1 MFVHTVSKRSV
12 LEPPLQCQPV
22 QLEDRQARVLHWHE
36 CQGRRR
42 LDVEEAAA
50 ALETQGGVALEM
62 EGAAALEAEEAAA
75 VLGARGVDALD
86 VEGVVAALSTWA
98 AALQPE
104 GLAYAQ
110 TQLRRGETAFLGQA

>member
-1 MFVHTVSKRSV
+1 M
-12 LEPPLQCQPV
+12 
-22 QLEDRQARVLHWHE
+22 LHWHE

-50 ALETQGGVALEM
+50 VLETQGAVALEM

-75 VLGARGVDALD
+75 VLGAGGTAALE
-86 VEGVVAALSTWA
+86 VEGVVAALSAWA
-98 AALQPE
+98 AALQLE

-110 TQLRRGETAFLGQA
+110 TQLRRGGTAFLGQASGRMAL

>member
-1 MFVHTVSKRSV
+1 MSKRSV
-12 LEPPLQCQPV
+12 LEPALQCQPV

-36 CQGRRR
+36 WQGRRR

-50 ALETQGGVALEM
+50 VLETQGAVALEM

-75 VLGARGVDALD
+75 VLAALE
-86 VEGVVAALSTWA
+86 VEGVVAALSAWA
-98 AALQPE
+98 AALQLE

-110 TQLRRGETAFLGQA
+110 TQLRRGGTAFLGQASGRMAL

>member
-12 LEPPLQCQPV
+12 LEPSLQCQPV
-22 QLEDRQARVLHWHE
+22 QLEDRQARVLHWRE

-50 ALETQGGVALEM
+50 VLGAG
-62 EGAAALEAEEAAA
+62 GAAALE
-75 VLGARGVDALD
+75 VQ
-86 VEGVVAALSTWA
+86 GVVAALSTWA

-110 TQLRRGETAFLGQA
+110 TQLRRGETAFLCQG